1 MSTSATPLQSVPAF
15 SPLQCAIQCHT
26 LPSCW
31 AFNHRSSGLCQL
43 LPRDLQLCQVSGELQ
58 PLTAEEGGM
67 FGMPAVGCAVR
78 TCMELLQLNVTAT
91 SGVYRLPGWPV
102 PVYCDQQL
110 DGGGWTLMV
119 SSVSQT
125 WTPDGSGVTLVTGR
139 NTETP
144 SIEDDYSI
152 LGEGDRVI
160 RYGTGDRFLYR
171 LEGQVETGRRRWGGI
186 WSAPRSGSIVRHAPD
201 VTTQMVQRFSH
212 WEDTSKTLKNRLPW
226 INTGYFTNAPSL
238 SYVLKTSSDTQI
250 WGTLITKA
258 GKGFSHSPWIEKEA
272 RDSGNVLYWIRENQ

>member
-1 MSTSATPLQSVPAF
+1 MASGLSRRRPSPLLVLLHVWLLLPHVLPAIVSTSKPEFLLSWGQVSTSATPLQSVHVF
-15 SPLQCAIQCHT
+15 SLLQCAIQCHT

-58 PLTAEEGGM
+58 PLTAEEGGV

-78 TCMELLQLNVTAT
+78 TCLELLQLNVTAA
-91 SGVYRLPGWPV
+91 SGVYWLPGWPV
-102 PVYCDQQL
+102 PVFCDQQQ

-125 WTPDGSGVTLVTGR
+125 WTPAGSGVTLVTGR

-152 LGEGDRVI
+152 LAEGDRVI
-160 RYGTGDRFLYR
+160 RYGTGDRFIYR
-171 LEGQVETGRRRWGGI
+171 SVLRFMYVHTYILQLGR
-186 WSAPRSGSIVRHAPD
+186 S
-201 VTTQMVQRFSH
+201 
-212 WEDTSKTLKNRLPW
+212 
-226 INTGYFTNAPSL
+226 
-238 SYVLKTSSDTQI
+238 
-250 WGTLITKA
+250 
-258 GKGFSHSPWIEKEA
+258 
-272 RDSGNVLYWIRENQ
+272 